1 MSEATVLKNR
11 VGFVLTLTLN
21 RPAQMNAF
29 NREQWCA
36 LRDALAAAR
45 EDPEIRCVVVTGTGD
60 AFTAGQDLGEM
71 ATPPPVDGEHAG
83 VPFSSFM
90 DELIRFDKPLFAAVN
105 GVGVGIG
112 LTLLLHCDFVMIA
125 NSARLRAPFV
135 RLGVVPEAAS
145 SYLLEAVVGIRNA
158 AEILFTAGWVSGARA
173 VEIGLANS
181 LHPVEKVLAAAEEKA
196 REVARHG
203 PASLRHTKRLL
214 LATRAEAVAAA
225 RAREDEAFVVRTGSP
240 ENLEAIRAFFEKRE
254 PDFEGLSQD

>member
-1 MSEATVLKNR
+1 
-11 VGFVLTLTLN
+11 
-21 RPAQMNAF
+21 
-29 NREQWCA
+29 
-36 LRDALAAAR
+36 
-45 EDPEIRCVVVTGTGD
+45 
-60 AFTAGQDLGEM
+60 M

-181 LHPVEKVLAAAEEKA
+181 LHPVEEVLAAAEEKA
-196 REVARHG
+196 KYTALIAQERCVTQSACCWRPGPRPWRRRGRARTR
-203 PASLRHTKRLL
+203 PSSSARVRPRTSRRSAPSSRSASPTS
-214 LATRAEAVAAA
+214 RACRRIEGAFRFARGGCRDRGRVRRAASAAA
-225 RAREDEAFVVRTGSP
+225 RGLCYPSRRRWLCAEACRREDA
-240 ENLEAIRAFFEKRE
+240 
-254 PDFEGLSQD
+254 